1 LKEGEIITAF
11 RIPVGPWT
19 RRSSYVKVRDR
30 ASYEFAIASAAVAL
44 ELQGDTVQQVRIGLG
59 GIAYRP
65 WRAVEAEQALNGQPL
80 TEANVEA
87 AATVALRGAQTHG
100 FNDYKP
106 ELARRTLV
114 RALLET
120 KTMSVS
126 QA

>member
-1 LKEGEIITAF
+1 M
-11 RIPVGPWT
+11 
-19 RRSSYVKVRDR
+19 
-30 ASYEFAIASAAVAL
+30 
-44 ELQGDTVQQVRIGLG
+44 QQVRIGLG

-120 KTMSVS
+120 KMMSVS